1 MRFSQLNHVLIYLFL
16 ETLVNSPSL
25 SPLCDSHS
33 PALLDLFI
41 SSDAIICSTV
51 VFLCWEVLWSC
62 CFCLH
67 WLSNS
72 KRNAFL
78 HHTGYFHADYDSLYN
93 NLRGEIFYGR
103 VSLNSVLLLLLL
115 NFLIMSRLGLM
126 YISPIINIGSDLTH
140 LPGFQLLG
148 LPLKEITFFVCANK
162 INLLTLKYSLYR
174 LVLLAKWF

>member
-1 MRFSQLNHVLIYLFL
+1 MWLSQSCSFGFIHLFWCYYLFHSGFPL
-16 ETLVNSPSL
+16 LGSSL
-25 SPLCDSHS
+25 
-33 PALLDLFI
+33 
-41 SSDAIICSTV
+41 
-51 VFLCWEVLWSC
+51 SC

>member
-1 MRFSQLNHVLIYLFL
+1 MHFVL

-25 SPLCDSHS
+25 SPLCDSDS

-51 VFLCWEVLWSC
+51 AFLCVEVLWSC

-78 HHTGYFHADYDSLYN
+78 HHTGCAYFHADYDSLYN
-93 NLRGEIFYGR
+93 NFRGEIFYGR

-126 YISPIINIGSDLTH
+126 YISPIIYTGSDLTH

-148 LPLKEITFFVCANK
+148 LLLKEIPFFLFVPTK
-162 INLLTLKYSLYR
+162 
-174 LVLLAKWF
+174 